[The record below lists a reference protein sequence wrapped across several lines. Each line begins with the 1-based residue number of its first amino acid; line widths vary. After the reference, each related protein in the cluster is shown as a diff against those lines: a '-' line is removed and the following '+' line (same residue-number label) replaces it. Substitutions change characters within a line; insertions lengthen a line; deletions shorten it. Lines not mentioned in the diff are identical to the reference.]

1 MASDTEQNEAPLD
14 SESKPQGDLEAL
26 AEHIKTH
33 PVQYLLSVGFIVLCG
48 IASYFYQIQNVL
60 TERKSASGFASA
72 LDIKDP
78 AERADILAAFTATSS
93 KFTPDGLYVQGEAYF
108 RAQDYDNAAVA
119 FERLRAE
126 YPDFRFVPD
135 AIEGLGF
142 IEEENGNYDGALA
155 RYREVLEKWPDSF
168 AGYRQPYNIGRC
180 EESIGN
186 VSEAAAAYQ
195 QQVDLF
201 PGSNVSSRAQHALH
215 TLERAHPDAFTQADD
230 SGEVEDTMTPDDAGV
245 QSLDT
250 LVDNE

>member
-1 MASDTEQNEAPLD
+1 MASDTTQNDAPLEL
-14 SESKPQGDLEAL
+14 ESKPQGDLEAL
-26 AEHIKTH
+26 AEHIKSH

-48 IASYFYQIQNVL
+48 IASYFYQIQNTM

-72 LDIKDP
+72 LDIEDP
-78 AERADILAAFTATSS
+78 VERAETLARFTATPS
-93 KFTPDGLYVQGEAYF
+93 KFTPDGLYIQGESYF
-108 RAQDYDNAAVA
+108 RAQEYDNAAVA

-135 AIEGLGF
+135 AVEGLGY
-142 IEEENGNYDGALA
+142 IEEESGNYDGALA

-180 EESIGN
+180 EEYIGN
-186 VSEAAAAYQ
+186 VSEAIAAYQ

-215 TLERAHPDAFTQADD
+215 TLEREYPELFEQKGATPL
-230 SGEVEDTMTPDDAGV
+230 SDTLLEA
-245 QSLDT
+245 LDT
-250 LVDNE
+250 VLQDE

>member
-1 MASDTEQNEAPLD
+1 MSSDTPQNDAPLD

-33 PVQYLLSVGFIVLCG
+33 PVQYALSVVFIVLCG
-48 IASYFYQIQNVL
+48 IASYFYQVQNAL
-60 TERKSASGFASA
+60 MERKSATGFVSA
-72 LDIKDP
+72 LDIEDP
-78 AERADILAAFTATSS
+78 AERAETLAAFTATPS
-93 KFTPDGLYVQGEAYF
+93 KFTPDGLYVQGESYF

-142 IEEENGNYDGALA
+142 IEEENGNYNGALA
-155 RYREVLEKWPDSF
+155 RYREILEKWPDSF
-168 AGYRQPYNIGRC
+168 AGYRQQYNIGRC
-180 EESIGN
+180 EEYIGN
-186 VSEAAAAYQ
+186 LNEAVTAYQ

-215 TLERAHPDAFTQADD
+215 TLERAHPDLFAQFDE
-230 SGEVEDTMTPDDAGV
+230 SEEVEATITPDDIGV
-245 QSLDT
+245 ESLDP